1 MTTIIAKTGGI
12 IGKSVLFTNLWK
24 LEPTPEPT
32 LEPTPWQKAP
42 GYGQNPPGFCQKA
55 PGFGK
60 KAAGFGKKAAGFG
73 RGLAARGGA
82 SSSLFS
88 VAL

>member
-32 LEPTPWQKAP
+32 LEPTLWEKAP
-42 GYGQNPPGFCQKA
+42 GYKQNPPGFGQKA
-55 PGFGK
+55 PGFGQ
-60 KAAGFGKKAAGFG
+60 KAAGFG